1 MTSLTFS
8 IEAVHHVLYDI
19 QFILYRKVDKICINE
34 DVVWWSQLCIVLKE
48 ESC

>member
-19 QFILYRKVDKICINE
+19 QFILYGKVDKIGINE
-34 DVVWWSQLCIVLKE
+34 DVVRWPQLCVVLKE
-48 ESC
+48 ES